1 MSGWLRLAR
10 QCFVARP
17 SGGRGAVTLLIAM
30 VLGMSIGVGG
40 QGRPSATA
48 PSGTKVFDET
58 AVNTD
63 AAIKAAAEKVK
74 ADAAALKNWQLPRT
88 PWGDPDIQGY
98 YFNHSSYTPLERP
111 AALGN
116 KEFYTEEEALT
127 AFKQAVE
134 ADSDVDP
141 RVVHYDWKEFGMDAW
156 QMSGVKPNLRTS
168 LIVDPPDGR
177 LPPLTAEARTRV
189 AAAAAAE
196 KAKGVDVTSPGMY
209 TRCITGNGGPP
220 RIPGG
225 VTAESQILQTP
236 GYVVMISQSNND
248 VRIIPLDGSPHLP
261 KQVGQWLGDARG
273 RWDGATL
280 IVETTNFKTERN
292 WRGST
297 DAMHLVERFTLV
309 GPKTLRYQFT
319 VTDPS
324 TWTKP
329 WSIDSFLPKIDPP
342 IYEFACH
349 EQNYGLINWA
359 IGSQLREQEAAASG
373 QSAQPLREER

>member
-1 MSGWLRLAR
+1 MGDRSLGAL
-10 QCFVARP
+10 C
-17 SGGRGAVTLLIAM
+17 AVTVLI
-30 VLGMSIGVGG
+30 VLGLGVSGGVGG
-40 QGRPSATA
+40 QSPSSTA

-63 AAIKAAAEKVK
+63 AAIKAAADKVK
-74 ADAAALKNWQLPRT
+74 ADAAELKNWKQPRT

-111 AALGN
+111 VAL
-116 KEFYTEEEALT
+116 KDKAFYTEEEALA
-127 AFKQAVE
+127 AFKRAVE
-134 ADSDVDP
+134 TDADVDP
-141 RVVHYDWKEFGMDAW
+141 RVVHYDWKEYGMDAW

-177 LPPLTAEARTRV
+177 LPPLTPEAKTRL

-196 KAKGVDVTSPGMY
+196 KAKGIDVTSPGMY

-225 VTAESQILQTP
+225 VTAESQILQTR
-236 GYVVMISQSNND
+236 GYVVMVQQSNND
-248 VRIIPLDGSPHLP
+248 VRIIPLDGRPHLP
-261 KQVGQWLGDARG
+261 KNVSQWLGDARG
-273 RWDGATL
+273 HWEDATL
-280 IVETTNFKTERN
+280 VVETKNFNAERN

-297 DAMHLVERFTLV
+297 DAMHLIERYTLM

-319 VTDPS
+319 VTDPM
-324 TWTKP
+324 TWTQP
-329 WSIDSFLPKIDPP
+329 WSIDSLLPRIDPP

-349 EQNYGLINWA
+349 EQNYGLINWT
-359 IGSQLREQEAAASG
+359 IGSQLRAKEAAAGG
-373 QSAQPLREER
+373 QTTQSLREER

>member
-1 MSGWLRLAR
+1 MRHRAFGTL
-10 QCFVARP
+10 
-17 SGGRGAVTLLIAM
+17 GAGTLLVVF
-30 VLGMSIGVGG
+30 VLGVPVGVGG
-40 QGRPSATA
+40 QGSKTA

-63 AAIKAAAEKVK
+63 AAIKAATDKAK
-74 ADAAALKNWQLPRT
+74 ADAAALKNWKLPRT

-111 AALGN
+111 AALGD
-116 KEFYTEEEALT
+116 KAFYTEEEALA
-127 AFKQAVE
+127 AFKRAVE
-134 ADSDVDP
+134 ADAEVDE

-156 QMSGVKPNLRTS
+156 QMSGVAPNLRTS

-177 LPPLTAEARTRV
+177 LPPLTPEARARQ

-196 KAKGVDVTSPGMY
+196 KAKGVDVTSPPMY

-236 GYVVMISQSNND
+236 GYVVMVHQSNND
-248 VRIIPLDGSPHLP
+248 VRIIPLDGRPHLP
-261 KQVGQWLGDARG
+261 KTVSQWLGDARG
-273 RWDGATL
+273 CWDGPTL
-280 IVETTNFKTERN
+280 VVETTNFNAERN

-319 VTDPS
+319 VTDPT
-324 TWTKP
+324 TWTRP

-349 EQNYGLINWA
+349 EQNYGLINWT
-359 IGSQLREQEAAASG
+359 IGSQIREKEAAGG